1 MGDYNS
7 LKSVST
13 IIEISVKAI
22 NEQIQKI
29 DWNKKWLEDYKPTE
43 KGEAEKLKSKSQV
56 DQFILSKMFNKNSL
70 ALGKGT

>member
-1 MGDYNS
+1 MGDYS
-7 LKSVST
+7 GLKS
-13 IIEISVKAI
+13 IEAIAEFSLRAI

-56 DQFILSKMFNKNSL
+56 DQFILRKIFNKNSL